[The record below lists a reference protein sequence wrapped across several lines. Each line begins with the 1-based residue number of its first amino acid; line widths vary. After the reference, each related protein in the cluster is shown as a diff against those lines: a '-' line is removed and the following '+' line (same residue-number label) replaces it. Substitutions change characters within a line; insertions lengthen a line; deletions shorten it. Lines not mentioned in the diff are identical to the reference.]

1 MFRFCKPSR
10 KIGHGGVMPKTR
22 ALGRLVRWPKYIQLQ
37 RQRKVLF
44 QRLRIPPALNI
55 FNAPAGRN
63 RAQAL
68 IRLFNAYKPET
79 RKEKKERLRAKAKAQ
94 ADKKPLEGTKPILVK
109 SGFNHVTDLIEAGRA
124 KLVLI
129 AHDVDPIELV
139 LWMPTLCVKKN
150 IPFAI
155 IRGKSR
161 LGVLVNK
168 KTASCVALCDVRPED
183 EKKFSEIVKDCS
195 EQYNARFNYLKK
207 KNRTKDFG
215 YQNSSQDCQTSSFQR
230 SRGEEKKGSP
240 RGRRQGKQERQ
251 SKQIR
256 SRNPH
261 CGKLGLTFFSFFFFF
276 FFCFFFW

>member
-183 EKKFSEIVKDCS
+183 EKKI
-195 EQYNARFNYLKK
+195 
-207 KNRTKDFG
+207 FG
-215 YQNSSQDCQTSSFQR
+215 NC
-230 SRGEEKKGSP
+230 
-240 RGRRQGKQERQ
+240 
-251 SKQIR
+251 
-256 SRNPH
+256 
-261 CGKLGLTFFSFFFFF
+261 
-276 FFCFFFW
+276 